1 MRGRRGRKALRRV
14 LPCASSSFK
23 ARTLALLC
31 SILLALGLQSL
42 SLPPPPG
49 RDIISHQLLLWK
61 TSTPSSATW
70 DEHTRSTMA
79 APPPPRTTPSQL
91 NSTPPR
97 PPPAQRHARRPRGA
111 APGSGLRP
119 RLHGPVPKAPSAAS
133 RWNGREVLFAPGV
146 AVLCRGCL
154 DGCGRAASLLPSVKN
169 RGERFPPTP
178 RVCVCVFSMCL
189 HVPAIGIHADK
200 NAAMC
205 SGSPAIRQCCRCTK
219 CCNK

>member
-1 MRGRRGRKALRRV
+1 MCLVFLQGEDPRSALQHP
-14 LPCASSSFK
+14 PCVRTAISLSSS
-23 ARTLALLC
+23 
-31 SILLALGLQSL
+31 
-42 SLPPPPG
+42 PPPPPPPPPHPAPPPPPPPPSPPPPPPPE

-70 DEHTRSTMA
+70 DEPTRSTMA

-178 RVCVCVFSMCL
+178 RVCVCSVCAFMYL
-189 HVPAIGIHADK
+189 L
-200 NAAMC
+200 
-205 SGSPAIRQCCRCTK
+205 
-219 CCNK
+219 

>member
-1 MRGRRGRKALRRV
+1 MGNRKRLVSGVV
-14 LPCASSSFK
+14 LQGHSCPGS
-23 ARTLALLC
+23 
-31 SILLALGLQSL
+31 
-42 SLPPPPG
+42 G